1 MRDEPNLTRPG
12 RFLRGR
18 GRERVQH
25 HGADYTRLRVGGKNI
40 FNDIPRILYDYLFQ
54 QIVLILKC
62 GIHEVFLSFLGV
74 RNTFLVHFPQYHQRL
89 NQR

>member
-1 MRDEPNLTRPG
+1 M
-12 RFLRGR
+12 RGR
-18 GRERVQH
+18 GRERVH
-25 HGADYTRLRVGGKNI
+25 LHGEDYNRLREGGKNI
-40 FNDIPRILYDYLFQ
+40 FKDIPRILYDYLFQ